1 MAALALRALAVLA
14 VVYLGAL
21 GGLYLAQASL
31 IYPAPQQQH
40 APTSGSAAVVLRTED
55 DLALTAHW
63 RAAEAGKP
71 TVVYFHGNGGSLAG
85 AAIETARFADL
96 GYGVLLVEYRGYGG
110 NPGTPSEAGFYRD
123 GSAAMAFLAAQ
134 GVPSS
139 RTIVIGN
146 SIGSGTATEMAKA
159 FRPAALILTSPFTSL
174 GNVVRERMPVVPVDL
189 LLRDRFDNLAKIE
202 ALTIP
207 VLVLH
212 GTDDQ
217 VVPFAHG
224 KALAAASPKAKFIA
238 FDGAG
243 HELSFRPEAQAAQT
257 DWLAAQGL

>member
-14 VVYLGAL
+14 LAYLAAL
-21 GGLYLAQASL
+21 GGLYVAQAHL

-40 APTSGSAAVVLRTED
+40 APIEGFAAVTLQTAD

-63 RAAEAGKP
+63 RASDGGRP
-71 TVVYFHGNGGSLAG
+71 TVVFFHGNGGSLAG
-85 AAIETARFADL
+85 AARETTGFAQA

-110 NPGTPSEAGFYRD
+110 NPGDPSEAGFYRD
-123 GSAAMAFLAAQ
+123 GRAAMAFLAAQ
-134 GVPSS
+134 GIAPA
-139 RTIVIGN
+139 RTVVIGN

-189 LLRDRFDNLAKIE
+189 LLRDQFDNRAKIA
-202 ALTIP
+202 ALTMP

-212 GTDDQ
+212 GTADR

-224 KALAAASPKAKFIA
+224 KALAAAASDATFIA
-238 FDGAG
+238 FNGAG

-257 DWLAAQGL
+257 EWLKAQGL